1 MDWVEPLG
9 ERPVLVVHPARKN
22 IGEDSDRGVLVAV
35 RSVMGVVRVREGR
48 VAGDLAVS
56 DARCSHITV
65 LIRNDG
71 DEDAQDHKTRKRELW
86 VTRSKRCEPA

>member
-1 MDWVEPLG
+1 MEPLG

-35 RSVMGVVRVREGR
+35 RSIVSVVCVCEGR
-48 VAGDLAVS
+48 VAGDLTVS
-56 DARCSHITV
+56 DARCSHVTV

-71 DEDAQDHKTRKRELW
+71 NEDAQNHKTCKRELR
-86 VTRSKRCEPA
+86 VTR

>member
-1 MDWVEPLG
+1 MEPLG
-9 ERPVLVVHPARKN
+9 ERPVLVVRPARKN
-22 IGEDSDRGVLVAV
+22 IGEDGDRGVLVAV
-35 RSVMGVVRVREGR
+35 RSVVGVVRVGEGR
-48 VAGDLAVS
+48 VAGDLNVS

-71 DEDAQDHKTRKRELW
+71 NEDAQNHKTRKRELW

>member
-1 MDWVEPLG
+1 
-9 ERPVLVVHPARKN
+9 
-22 IGEDSDRGVLVAV
+22 
-35 RSVMGVVRVREGR
+35 MGVVRVREGR

-71 DEDAQDHKTRKRELW
+71 DEDAQNHKTRKRELW
-86 VTRSKRCEPA
+86 VTR